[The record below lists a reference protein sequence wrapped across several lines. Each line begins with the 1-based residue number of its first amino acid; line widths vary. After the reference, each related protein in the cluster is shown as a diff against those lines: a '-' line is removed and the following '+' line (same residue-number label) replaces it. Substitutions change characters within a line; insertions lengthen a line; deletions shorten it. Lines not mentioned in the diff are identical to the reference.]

1 LVKDAM
7 ARPLDVAIFI
17 RAFEGGGAQR
27 DAILLANALS
37 RLGVSVAIVTL
48 QPEGPFAQL
57 VAPEVEVVPLR
68 PRKLRYA
75 FTALRG
81 VLLARRPRAVL
92 ASEAAPNVLTY
103 LAARSLPRAT
113 RPHILL
119 REVAS
124 PSAARDGDPSLQG
137 RLAYRLIG
145 RVYRAASR
153 VLVLATGAR
162 DDLIENF
169 GVPAQ
174 KIHVMR
180 SNAVIDPATEARLS
194 KTAFEHPRERG
205 LIVWVGRLSPEK
217 DPLLAVEALSLLPA
231 STGAHLRFVGDGT
244 MKTAI
249 LARAAELGVADRV
262 ATAGHVSDPFQS
274 LLAAE
279 LALCTSRFEGFGN
292 AIVEALACG
301 TPVVATDCPWGPRE
315 ILQSGRYGKLVPIG
329 DATGLAAAIVQTLDS
344 PPDRAV
350 LRERASRYTTDI
362 AAREFID
369 VLDKLG

>member
-1 LVKDAM
+1 
-7 ARPLDVAIFI
+7 
-17 RAFEGGGAQR
+17 
-27 DAILLANALS
+27 
-37 RLGVSVAIVTL
+37 VTL

-57 VAPEVEVVPLR
+57 VASGVEVVKLR
-68 PRKLRYA
+68 SRKLRYA
-75 FTALRG
+75 LPALRG
-81 VLLARRPRAVL
+81 VLLARQPRAVL
-92 ASEAAPNVLTY
+92 SSEAAPNVLTY

-137 RLAYRLIG
+137 RLAYRFIG

-153 VLVLATGAR
+153 VLVLTAGAR

-194 KTAFEHPRERG
+194 KVAFDPPRERG

-217 DPLLAVEALSLLPA
+217 DPLLAIEALSLLPA
-231 STGAHLRFVGDGT
+231 STGAHLRFIGDGA
-244 MKTAI
+244 MKGAI
-249 LARAAELGVADRV
+249 LARAAEVGVADRV
-262 ATAGHVSDPFQS
+262 AIAGHVSDPFQS
-274 LLAAE
+274 LLTAE
-279 LALCTSRFEGFGN
+279 LAVCTSRFEGFGN

-315 ILQSGRYGKLVPIG
+315 ILEGGRFGKLVPVG
-329 DATGLAAAIVQTLDS
+329 DAPSLAAAIGQALST
-344 PPDRAV
+344 PADRVA
-350 LRERASRYTTDI
+350 LRERASRYTTTI
-362 AAREFID
+362 AAREFIE
-369 VLDKLG
+369 VLDSLGQPTPEC

>member
-1 LVKDAM
+1 M

-180 SNAVIDPATEARLS
+180 SNAVIDPGTEARLS
-194 KTAFEHPRERG
+194 KAAFEHPRERG

-231 STGAHLRFVGDGT
+231 STGAHLRFIGDGT
-244 MKTAI
+244 MKPAI

-329 DATGLAAAIVQTLDS
+329 DATGLAAAIVHALDS

-350 LRERASRYTTDI
+350 LRERASRYRTGT
-362 AAREFID
+362 AAREFIE

>member
-1 LVKDAM
+1 M

-180 SNAVIDPATEARLS
+180 SNAVIDPGTEARLS
-194 KTAFEHPRERG
+194 KAAFEHPRERG

-315 ILQSGRYGKLVPIG
+315 ILESGRYGKLVPIG

-350 LRERASRYTTDI
+350 LRERASRYTTDT
-362 AAREFID
+362 AAREFND

>member
-1 LVKDAM
+1 M

-27 DAILLANALS
+27 DAILLANALTRS
-37 RLGVSVAIVTL
+37 GVSVAIVTL

-57 VAPEVEVVPLR
+57 VAPGVEVVTLR
-68 PRKLRYA
+68 SRKLRYA
-75 FTALRG
+75 LPALRG
-81 VLLARRPRAVL
+81 VLLERRPRAIL
-92 ASEAAPNVLTY
+92 SSEAAPNVLTY

-153 VLVLATGAR
+153 VLALTSGAR
-162 DDLIENF
+162 DDLTRNF
-169 GVPAQ
+169 GVPVQ
-174 KIHVMR
+174 QIHVMR

-194 KTAFEHPRERG
+194 KAAFEHPRERG

-231 STGAHLRFVGDGT
+231 SAGAHLRFIGDGA
-244 MKTAI
+244 MKDAI
-249 LARAAELGVADRV
+249 VARAAELGVADKV
-262 ATAGHVSDPFQS
+262 AIAGHVSDPFQP

-315 ILQSGRYGKLVPIG
+315 ILDGGRYGKLVPVG
-329 DATGLAAAIVQTLDS
+329 DAPGLAAAIAQALGT
-344 PPDRAV
+344 PADRAA
-350 LRERASRYTTDI
+350 LRGRASRYSTDI
-362 AAREFID
+362 TAREFID

>member
-1 LVKDAM
+1 M

-75 FTALRG
+75 LPALRG

-180 SNAVIDPATEARLS
+180 SNAVIDPGTEARLS
-194 KTAFEHPRERG
+194 KAAFEHPRERG

-231 STGAHLRFVGDGT
+231 STGAHLRFIGDGT
-244 MKTAI
+244 MKPAI

>member
-1 LVKDAM
+1 M
-7 ARPLDVAIFI
+7 
-17 RAFEGGGAQR
+17 
-27 DAILLANALS
+27 LANALS

-180 SNAVIDPATEARLS
+180 SNAVIDPGTEARLS
-194 KTAFEHPRERG
+194 KAAFEHPRERG

-231 STGAHLRFVGDGT
+231 STGAHLRFIGDGT
-244 MKTAI
+244 MKPAI

>member
-1 LVKDAM
+1 M

-180 SNAVIDPATEARLS
+180 SNAVIDPGTEARLS
-194 KTAFEHPRERG
+194 KAAFEHPRERG

-231 STGAHLRFVGDGT
+231 STGAHLRFIGDGT
-244 MKTAI
+244 MKPAI